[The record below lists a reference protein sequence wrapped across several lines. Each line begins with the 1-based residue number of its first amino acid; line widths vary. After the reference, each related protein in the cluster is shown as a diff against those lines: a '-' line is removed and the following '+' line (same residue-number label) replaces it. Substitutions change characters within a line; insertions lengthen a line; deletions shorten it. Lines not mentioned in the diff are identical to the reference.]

1 MDLSVA
7 YNLAK
12 ERHKGQKYGYADYFD
27 FHIEGVYRL
36 CKESLRSIGI
46 SPVSELGFIILS
58 VAYLHDILEDTNTTE
73 DELMSLFGGI
83 VTDAVRAISKE
94 DNEIYDEYLTRVK
107 SNPIS
112 LIVKICDV
120 EFNLDKTNKSLE
132 VDSTNKRM
140 LKLKTKYE
148 KAQKYLKLNGEK
160 QCKTINQNQKV

>member
-1 MDLSVA
+1 MSLSKA

-27 FHIEGVYRL
+27 FHIEGVYRI
-36 CKESLRSIGI
+36 CKERLISIDI

-73 DELMSLFGGI
+73 YELLSLFGDI
-83 VTDAVRAISKE
+83 ITDAVKTVSKE
-94 DNEIYDEYLTRVK
+94 ENETYDEYLTKVK

-132 VDSTNKRM
+132 VDSINKRM
-140 LKLKTKYE
+140 LRLKTKYE
-148 KAQKYLKLNGEK
+148 KAQKYLKPNGEK
-160 QCKTINQNQKV
+160 